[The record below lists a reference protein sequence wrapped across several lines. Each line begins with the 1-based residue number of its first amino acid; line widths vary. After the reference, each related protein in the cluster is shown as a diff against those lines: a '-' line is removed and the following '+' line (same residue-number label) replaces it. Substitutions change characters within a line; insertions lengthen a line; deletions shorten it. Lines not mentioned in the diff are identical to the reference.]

1 MFSKLIRFL
10 SVILVVLSTGV
21 CLWLLLQVTTWASFK
36 VPSASMLP
44 TLQAGDMILVN
55 KWLMGG
61 RIFDLEAAFA
71 GQLSGYRRLP
81 GVAGVR
87 RNDVL
92 VFNDPFSQRKDS
104 MTFDV
109 MRYYVKRCLALPG
122 DSIETV
128 DGFYRVRGVEMELGN
143 VEVQRRMKSFWESVE
158 PSRRRRMGY
167 RGLNGWNVLDW
178 GPLYVPGAGDSLSW
192 DVSPLACYRRCIEWE
207 SGHRL
212 TRTAAG
218 EYYLGGKPFTG
229 YRFRHD
235 YYFMAGDNCLD
246 SRDSRYWGLVP
257 EPFIVGKATR
267 IWMSREPE
275 SGEIRWQRVLKKID

>member
-1 MFSKLIRFL
+1 MFSKLSRLLLIML
-10 SVILVVLSTGV
+10 AVLSAGAI
-21 CLWLLLQVTTWASFK
+21 LWLLLQVTTWASFS
-36 VPSASMLP
+36 VPSHSMSPALRN
-44 TLQAGDMILVN
+44 GDMILVN

-61 RIFDLEAAFA
+61 RLFDLEAAFS
-71 GQLSGYRRLP
+71 GRLSGYCRLP
-81 GVAGVR
+81 GVAVVQ

-128 DGFYRVRGVEMELGN
+128 GGFYLVRGVEMALGN
-143 VEVQRRMKSFWESVE
+143 MEAQRQMKSFWESVE

-178 GPLYVPGAGDSLSW
+178 GPLYVPRVGDSLSW
-192 DVSPLACYRRCIEWE
+192 EVSPLACYRRCIEWE
-207 SGHRL
+207 LGCRL
-212 TRTAAG
+212 THTAG
-218 EYYLGGKPFTG
+218 KYYLDGVPFTG

-267 IWMSREPE
+267 IWMSRDPE
-275 SGEIRWQRVLKKID
+275 SREIRWRRVWKKIE